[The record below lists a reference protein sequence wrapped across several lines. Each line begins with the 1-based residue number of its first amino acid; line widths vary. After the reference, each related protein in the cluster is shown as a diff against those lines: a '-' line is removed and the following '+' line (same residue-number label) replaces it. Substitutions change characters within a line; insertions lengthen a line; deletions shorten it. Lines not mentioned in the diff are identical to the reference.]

1 MIDFIKAHYGKLV
14 AFLTGWAGE
23 AQVGLSGYLK
33 QILTVIGIGGE

>member
-14 AFLTGWAGE
+14 AFLAGWLGE

-33 QILTVIGIGGE
+33 ELFAFLGIGG

>member
-14 AFLTGWAGE
+14 AFLAGWVGE

-33 QILTVIGIGGE
+33 AALVALGIHS